1 MPRTPPRLPLRLP
14 LHSMLRPFALL
25 ARALPAIVLGS
36 LVLAWLPAEQARAQ
50 APVPAP
56 APAQVQAQAAAEDG
70 YQLWLRYS
78 PLPAGLRERLQARA
92 ATIVQLGA
100 DSPTLRAARQELQ
113 RGLGGLA
120 GRTPAPAVAPRAGSV
135 VLARAADLPPSP
147 AREAQLRSLGQEG
160 YLVQRTRLHGVDV
173 TLIAANT
180 DIGLLYGSFAWLRAL
195 QAGAADGLAAINA
208 PALASHPALPRRLLD
223 HWDNLDRSVE
233 RGYAGQS
240 IWNWWELPDILD
252 PRYTDY
258 ARANAS
264 LGINGTVLNNVNA
277 KAEVLGSAF
286 IAKAAALAAVLRPY
300 GIRVYLSVR
309 WSTPLELHETRN
321 ADPLDPAVAAWWQR
335 KADEIYRAIPDF
347 GGFLVKANSEGQPGP
362 QDYGRSHADGANM
375 LARALAPHG
384 GIVMWRAFV
393 YSPPARPGQM
403 ADRAAQAWEQFKPL
417 DGRFE
422 RNVIVQVKNGPIDF
436 QPREPVHPLFGAM
449 PDTALMMEFQVTKEY
464 LGFATHLAYLGP
476 LFEEALRFDTR
487 AGGVGTSVAD
497 VLAGAQA
504 GHVGGIAGVANIGS
518 SRNWTGAD
526 FDQANWYAF
535 GRLAWDPKLGSAAI
549 AGEWA
554 AQTWSADPRVRDAVV
569 ALMMRSR
576 EAVVDYMTPLG
587 LHHLMGT
594 GHHHGPAPWVDD
606 LERPDWNPTYYHRA
620 GRDGI
625 GFDRSASGSNAAA
638 QYAPE
643 IARRLQ
649 DPATTP
655 PELLL
660 WFHHLPWDY
669 RMPSG
674 RTLWEE
680 LVAHYDRGV
689 AEAAAMQAQWARI
702 RPLVDPRRGADVA
715 QRLARQHAEAQWW
728 RDACVAYFQQVS
740 GLPLPPGAVPPAHPL
755 SYYQSLR
762 FPYAPGHG

>member
-1 MPRTPPRLPLRLP
+1 VPRPPLRSLLRLP
-14 LHSMLRPFALL
+14 AKL
-25 ARALPAIVLGS
+25 ARALPAMLLGA
-36 LVLAWLPAEQARAQ
+36 LVLACLPAASAQMQAE
-50 APVPAP
+50 
-56 APAQVQAQAAAEDG
+56 AEDG
-70 YQLWLRYS
+70 YDLWLRYR
-78 PLPAGLRERLQARA
+78 PLPVALGERLRPRA
-92 ATIVQLGA
+92 AAIVSLGG

-113 RGLGGLA
+113 RGLSGLT
-120 GRTPAPAVAPRAGSV
+120 GRMPPLAVTPRAGSV
-135 VLARAADLPPSP
+135 VLARSAALPPSP
-147 AREAQLRSLGQEG
+147 GRAARLRSLGPEG
-160 YLVQRTRLHGVDV
+160 YLVQRTRLRGVDV
-173 TLIAANT
+173 TLIAANS
-180 DIGLLYGSFAWLRAL
+180 DVGLLYGSFAWLRAL
-195 QAGAADGLAAINA
+195 QAGGAEALSAIAA
-208 PALASHPALPRRLLD
+208 PALASRPALPRRLLD

-233 RGYAGQS
+233 RGYAGES
-240 IWNWWELPDILD
+240 IWNWWELPDIVD

-264 LGINGTVLNNVNA
+264 LGINGAVLNNVNA
-277 KAEVLGSAF
+277 KAEVLGAPF
-286 IAKAAALAAVLRPY
+286 IARAAALAGVLRPY

-309 WSTPLELHETRN
+309 WSTPFELHETRS
-321 ADPLDPAVAAWWQR
+321 ADPLEPDVAAWWQR
-335 KADEIYRAIPDF
+335 KAGEIYRAIPDF

-393 YSPPARPGQM
+393 YNPPAEPGQT
-403 ADRAAQAWEQFKPL
+403 ADRAAQAYDQFKPL
-417 DGRFE
+417 DGKFD
-422 RNVIVQVKNGPIDF
+422 RNVIVQVKNGPVDF

-449 PDTALMMEFQVTKEY
+449 PGTPLMIEFQVTKEY

-487 AGGVGTSVAD
+487 AGGQAAAVAE
-497 VLAGAQA
+497 VLDG
-504 GHVGGIAGVANIGS
+504 GCGGPVGGIAGVANIGS
-518 SRNWTGAD
+518 SRNWTGSD

-535 GRLAWDPKLGSAAI
+535 GRLAWDPRLDSAAI
-549 AGEWA
+549 AREWA
-554 AQTWSADPRVRDAVV
+554 AQTWSPDPRVREAVA

-606 LERPDWNPTYYHRA
+606 LARPDWNPVYYHRA

-625 GFDRSASGSNAAA
+625 GFDRSAAGSNAAA
-638 QYAPE
+638 RYAPE
-643 IARRLQ
+643 LARRLQ

-655 PELLL
+655 PALLL

-680 LVAHYDRGV
+680 LVAHYDHGV
-689 AEAAAMQAQWARI
+689 AEAAAMRASWEQI
-702 RPLVDPRRGADVA
+702 RPLVDARRADDVA
-715 QRLARQHAEAQWW
+715 RRLARQQAEAQWW
-728 RDACVAYFQQVS
+728 RDACLAYFQHVS
-740 GLPLPPGAVPPAHPL
+740 GLPLPPGTAPPAHPL